1 LNAGE
6 PFLEQRLAAF
16 LDAVAEKT
24 STPGGGGVAA
34 VTIALAAALAG
45 MTARFSEKKLGEE
58 AERLSA
64 RADELRTEVAALAQ
78 EDADAYGAYV
88 EARRRPDDDP
98 GRAEALEKAEAR
110 AAEVPLRI
118 AELGAAVSELAEELA
133 ERGNPN
139 LAGDA
144 YTSAVVAQAGTR
156 AAANLV
162 LINLGGDDADERVR
176 RARELAQQAG
186 AAAAHAVE
194 ADAGP
199 DPKP

>member
-1 LNAGE
+1 MNAGE
-6 PFLEQRLAAF
+6 SFLEQRLAAF
-16 LDAVAEKT
+16 LDAVAAKA

-34 VTIALAAALAG
+34 ITIALAAALAG
-45 MTARFSEKKLGEE
+45 MTARFSEKKLGD
-58 AERLSA
+58 AAKRLA
-64 RADELRTEVAALAQ
+64 AQADELRTEVAALAQ
-78 EDADAYGAYV
+78 ADADAYGAFV

-98 GRAEALEKAEAR
+98 GRAEALTEAEAR

-162 LINLGGDDADERVR
+162 LINLGGNDGDARVR
-176 RARELAQQAG
+176 RARKLAGQAG
-186 AAAAHAVE
+186 AAAEHAVE
-194 ADAGP
+194 ADPGP
-199 DPKP
+199 EPKP